1 MELEAP
7 CTFTPHTLLFIFK
20 AVGMHYNA
28 IMHLPPTPA
37 APHFQIEKEYK
48 CPNQLQIKGSG
59 GMFHHLGN
67 GAKTWGSRIG
77 NTHKNMRLPP
87 PPPAHKKAL
96 VSLCYLPKLWGER
109 FQLMH
114 ISERKYVRWTVKSRG
129 GKKMEKKKVQNGG
142 RGEAKGKNS
151 NNLSGLRSGL
161 ATETRRGLCT

>member
-1 MELEAP
+1 MVPKPEEVGLG
-7 CTFTPHTLLFIFK
+7 TPMKICVF
-20 AVGMHYNA
+20 
-28 IMHLPPTPA
+28 
-37 APHFQIEKEYK
+37 
-48 CPNQLQIKGSG
+48 
-59 GMFHHLGN
+59 
-67 GAKTWGSRIG
+67 
-77 NTHKNMRLPP
+77 PP
-87 PPPAHKKAL
+87 PPPRTQKAL